1 MSTASRTPQA
11 PPELERDHV
20 RLQSIA
26 DTLRD
31 AFWVFAVSIVACFLF
46 FVLLGALHP
55 GQVIGLTIAMI
66 VLAALYAGHAYMDS
80 RAREARG
87 RDPRLVHARERRG
100 F

>member
-1 MSTASRTPQA
+1 MSTASQTPQA
-11 PPELERDHV
+11 PPELHHEHI
-20 RLQSIA
+20 RLQRIA
-26 DTLRD
+26 NTLRD
-31 AFWVFAVSIVACFLF
+31 AFWVFAIAIVACFLF

-55 GQVIGLTIAMI
+55 GQVIGLTIAMAI
-66 VLAALYAGHAYMDS
+66 LAALYAGHVYIDS